1 MKERKRERNKE
12 RNKEKQKTLL
22 ISHNYNKLDFTLII
36 IHHILYA
43 IFLHVIRSAL
53 YMRIYW
59 GVNKRVSE

>member
-43 IFLHVIRSAL
+43 IFFAC
-53 YMRIYW
+53 
-59 GVNKRVSE
+59 NKISFVYENLLGCKQKGE